1 MTDIK
6 NNKKYILIETIDER
20 NDEKILKRTLID
32 SKEDSHI
39 VQKKLGMIEVGK
51 ESRERK

>member
-20 NDEKILKRTLID
+20 NDIKTLKTNLTD
-32 SKEDSHI
+32 SKEYSNI
-39 VQKKLGMIEVGK
+39 VQKKLGMIVVEK
-51 ESRERK
+51 